1 MPPLAPVLSQPPDF
15 QLRPADGPAEAS
27 ITRLAVVGASHRF
40 GTRVAL
46 ANVNLELHEG
56 EIFGLLGPNGAGKS
70 TLMKAICGRLAL
82 DHGTITLDGA
92 DPRTDTHVRRKIGF
106 VPQDIA
112 LYGYLTVRENLAV
125 FAQLAGVARAEIA
138 DVIRRALE
146 QTELTPRADQ
156 LCRTLSGGYQR
167 RVNIC
172 ASILH
177 EPTLLVLDEP
187 TVGIDID
194 AREAIHSL
202 LLQLRARGTAILLTT
217 HDLDQAQTLSDR
229 IGIMQAGRFVREG
242 TPADLLRAAFQG
254 QTELITVLGNV
265 DANRA
270 GALRALGLTPTATP
284 NTWMCLAPPAAI
296 DLQAVSR
303 RLVATGVTI
312 KELRIRDPDLAT
324 LFVAALK
331 TDPTA

>member
-1 MPPLAPVLSQPPDF
+1 MPPLAPVTSRPPDF
-15 QLRPADGPAEAS
+15 EMRHAPAAAAAS
-27 ITRLAVVGASHRF
+27 VTRLSVTGASHRF
-40 GTRVAL
+40 GSRVAL
-46 ANVNLELHEG
+46 ADVHLALHEG

-70 TLMKAICGRLAL
+70 TLMRAICGRLAL
-82 DHGTITLDGA
+82 DQGTISLDGG
-92 DPRTDTHVRRKIGF
+92 DPRTHTLVRRRIGF

-112 LYGYLTVRENLAV
+112 LYGYLTVRENLAA
-125 FAQLAGVARAEIA
+125 FAQLAGVPRAEIA
-138 DVIRRALE
+138 NVIGRALA
-146 QTELTPRADQ
+146 QTELTARADQ

-177 EPTLLVLDEP
+177 DPALLVLDEP

-194 AREAIHSL
+194 AREAIHTL
-202 LLQLRARGTAILLTT
+202 LRGLRAHGTTILLTT

-229 IGIMQAGRFVREG
+229 VGIMQGGRFVREG
-242 TPADLLRAAFQG
+242 TPADLLRDAFHG

-265 DANRA
+265 DAPRA
-270 GALRALGLTPTATP
+270 GALRALGLAPTAAP

-312 KELRIRDPDLAT
+312 KELRVRDPDLAT